1 MAEPREPILPDGI
14 SDLYDLVQRKEEAE
28 RKLRQTTSIAC
39 RWLVPILIEKLAVK
53 IDYDLISAEDKDLV
67 QPLIRETAV
76 EELQRITGELSHDA
90 IASRMLDF
98 LTEETWLVMLDPNK
112 NTTYSNLAPTEVASL
127 ERALREFQSIQ
138 REVRE

>member
-1 MAEPREPILPDGI
+1 MKDVGRH
-14 SDLYDLVQRKEEAE
+14 SE
-28 RKLRQTTSIAC
+28 RIGANQSTPVSGRYLG
-39 RWLVPILIEKLAVK
+39 LLICG
-53 IDYDLISAEDKDLV
+53 
-67 QPLIRETAV
+67 PNC
-76 EELQRITGELSHDA
+76 ITGELSHDA

-138 REVRE
+138 RELRE

>member
-112 NTTYSNLAPTEVASL
+112 NTTYSNVAPTDVASL

-138 REVRE
+138 RELRE

>member
-53 IDYDLISAEDKDLV
+53 IDYDSISAEDKDLV

>member
-14 SDLYDLVQRKEEAE
+14 SDLFDLVQRKEEAE
-28 RKLRQTTSIAC
+28 RKLRHMISIAC
-39 RWLVPILIEKLAVK
+39 RWLVPILLEKLSIK
-53 IDYDLISAEDKDLV
+53 IDYDLICAEDKDLV
-67 QPLIRETAV
+67 LPLIREAAV

-138 REVRE
+138 RELRE